1 MEEQQNEFA
10 SLSEDFCR
18 WTKKFGFTGL
28 MKEFYN
34 NTYEQGFREDDEAKN
49 FKQMKLGSLMEIY
62 NINKDDII
70 EWSSKQDIG
79 WLLED
84 ELLSDKDK
92 KHEDFTINLKVRDNS
107 KFQNINVEERVSF
120 FNKEVSRFIC
130 FCLEMLFSAT
140 DDRDHIKNKIVR
152 QRLFYLEPGMKTE
165 KKKRIL
171 SGTTVNLDTIM
182 KKAKA
187 INTFTSIYYKN
198 SISKAARGIYVSDYG
213 GRLLRWVVIKDKDF
227 VDDGYFICP
236 NMEPPSSECTNNNFW
251 LGFAASL
258 VPMIHH
264 NAGPRGVFMAN
275 MMKQSLEPEL
285 EGKVWLKH
293 DDPII
298 LTLTSKALR
307 REKHGLNLLVKWAS
321 HRGYNIEDGIVANK
335 RMEDLIGG
343 RVSTRSVLN
352 LEDNEYYLPISQNWK
367 DRIEEYDL
375 DGVIKVGSKVKDGQ
389 ILASKIRVDDNSLIE
404 KIFVKAIIDNESTV
418 TNVEKFENRVI
429 VTTGYSYS
437 LKVGDKM
444 VSSAAQ
450 KGVITYFLDDKDE
463 PADIIINPCCIPS
476 RMTLAQIWEG
486 VISNYWINN
495 KM

>member
-1 MEEQQNEFA
+1 
-10 SLSEDFCR
+10 
-18 WTKKFGFTGL
+18 
-28 MKEFYN
+28 
-34 NTYEQGFREDDEAKN
+34 
-49 FKQMKLGSLMEIY
+49 MKLGSLMEIY

-171 SGTTVNLDTIM
+171 SGFIESINSM
-182 KKAKA
+182 K
-187 INTFTSIYYKN
+187 
-198 SISKAARGIYVSDYG
+198 D
-213 GRLLRWVVIKDKDF
+213 
-227 VDDGYFICP
+227 
-236 NMEPPSSECTNNNFW
+236 PSYNN
-251 LGFAASL
+251 
-258 VPMIHH
+258 
-264 NAGPRGVFMAN
+264 
-275 MMKQSLEPEL
+275 SLEPEL